1 MRHALSV
8 TLLLSLAAPLAA
20 QDIPPPADG
29 EQPPVE
35 QPTPEAPQPQAVT
48 AAEGLEGV
56 TWFPLQQNRRWTY
69 RVTFAIES
77 TAGEAQEPEQN
88 AHTLDVYVTEPQTI
102 DGRQVAALEW
112 KLDGELAQRSFFVTR
127 DKVLYCVKRIQG
139 FGEHM
144 KEFSLV
150 EAQPNARED
159 LAVGQEWVWQGK
171 AGPTPGRQTFKVV
184 REEEVVTPAGTFK
197 ALVLQIEFTGE
208 DESRGTT
215 TRWLVKGLGIVRE
228 VSEVRTATS
237 IFRTEGTLS
246 RYEGGGQ

>member
-1 MRHALSV
+1 MRQLVSAA
-8 TLLLSLAAPLAA
+8 LLLTLAAPLHA
-20 QDIPPPADG
+20 QDTPAPGQG

-35 QPTPEAPQPQAVT
+35 QPQPPAPQ
-48 AAEGLEGV
+48 AAPAKEGLEGV
-56 TWFPLQQNRRWTY
+56 AWFPLQQSRRWTY

-88 AHTLDVYVTEPQTI
+88 THTLDVYVTEPQTI

-127 DKVLYCVKRIQG
+127 DQVLYCVKRIQG

-144 KEFSLV
+144 KEFTLV

-159 LAVGQEWVWQGK
+159 MAVGQEWVWQGK

-197 ALVLQIEFTGE
+197 ALVLQVEFDGE

-237 IFRTEGTLS
+237 VFRTEGTLS
-246 RYEGGGQ
+246 RFEGGAQ

>member
-1 MRHALSV
+1 MRHGLAAALV
-8 TLLLSLAAPLAA
+8 LTLAAPLGA
-20 QDIPPPADG
+20 QDTPPQGG
-29 EQPPVE
+29 ERPPVE
-35 QPTPEAPQPQAVT
+35 QPQAPPQQ
-48 AAEGLEGV
+48 AAPAREGLEGV
-56 TWFPLQQNRRWTY
+56 SWFPLHQNRRWTY
-69 RVTFAIES
+69 RVTFSIES
-77 TAGEAQEPEQN
+77 TAGEAHEPEQN
-88 AHTLDVYVTEPQTI
+88 THTLDVYVTEPQTI

-127 DKVLYCVKRIQG
+127 DQVLYCVKRIQG

-144 KEFSLV
+144 KEFTLV
-150 EAQPNARED
+150 EPQPNARED

-197 ALVLQIEFTGE
+197 ALVLQIEFEGE

-215 TRWLVKGLGIVRE
+215 TRWLAQGVGIVRE

-237 IFRTEGTLS
+237 VFRTEGTLS
-246 RYEGGGQ
+246 RYEAGVQ